1 MQSKRGSLIEAII
14 NVAVGYMVAVVTNMV
29 VLPLFDIH
37 VGLGD
42 NMLIGLIFTA
52 VSLGR
57 SYLLR
62 RIFNRYG

>member
-1 MQSKRGSLIEAII
+1 MQSRCGSLIEAII
-14 NVAVGYMVAVVTNMV
+14 NVAVGYVVAVVTNMV

>member
-14 NVAVGYMVAVVTNMV
+14 NVVVGYMVAVVTNMV